1 MPSQSGL
8 ANGDKVV
15 VVVGGGGV
23 GGASVVVATDVVTAG
38 AAVGAWEV
46 SAEQA
51 AAIKMRVSVVA
62 TRFMES
68 TVMTDPIC
76 AYERALSSSPVIA
89 PRALRP

>member
-1 MPSQSGL
+1 MRVPSQSGL

-23 GGASVVVATDVVTAG
+23 GGASVVVAMDVVTAG
-38 AAVGAWEV
+38 AVVGSWEV

-51 AAIKMRVSVVA
+51 AAIKMRVSVVVA

-68 TVMTDPIC
+68 TVMTDLIC
-76 AYERALSSSPVIA
+76 A
-89 PRALRP
+89 

>member
-8 ANGDKVV
+8 ENGDKVV

-23 GGASVVVATDVVTAG
+23 GGPGVVVAMGVVTEG
-38 AAVGAWEV
+38 AAVGSWEV

-51 AAIKMRVSVVA
+51 AAIRMRVSVVA

-76 AYERALSSSPVIA
+76 AYDGD
-89 PRALRP
+89 